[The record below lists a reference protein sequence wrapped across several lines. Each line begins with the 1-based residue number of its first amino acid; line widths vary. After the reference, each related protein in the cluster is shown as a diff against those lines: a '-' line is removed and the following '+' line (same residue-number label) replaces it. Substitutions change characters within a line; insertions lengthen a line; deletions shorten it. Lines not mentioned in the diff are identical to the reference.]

1 MILTYYKY
9 SFRVDAVKDTS
20 DTKRVLNLFSFCVS
34 PVSLAIPIF
43 HYRCIACTPIL
54 KLKKLKKF
62 NIVRCFM
69 VHCL

>member
-54 KLKKLKKF
+54 KLK
-62 NIVRCFM
+62 N
-69 VHCL
+69 